1 MDKAVAETTVKLLF
15 LGAPLLPT
23 ALAQGLCIKY
33 DWLKLLK
40 EPLDMG
46 LCFRGR
52 RLFGDNK
59 TWRGLTLNVVFC
71 ALGTLAQS
79 WLLSRNYLPARLS
92 LLDYE
97 TYGLLAGGLLGLG
110 VTLGELPNS
119 FLKRQMEIAP
129 GKKKKGPWG
138 VVFFLL
144 DQVDLTLGAWF
155 FLFWLVRPSLGLI
168 LWSLVLTLVLHLA
181 VSVTGYALGMRKTLF

>member
-1 MDKAVAETTVKLLF
+1 MDKAVAETTWKLLF

-23 ALAQGLCIKY
+23 AVAQGLCIKY
-33 DWLKLLK
+33 DWLGTLK
-40 EPLDMG
+40 EPLDLG
-46 LCFRGR
+46 LCFRGK

-71 ALGTLAQS
+71 ALGTLAQA
-79 WLLSRNYLPARLS
+79 WLLRENYFPARLA

-97 TYGLLAGGLLGLG
+97 ACGLLAGVLLGLG

-119 FLKRQMEIAP
+119 FLKRQLEIAP
-129 GKKKKGPWG
+129 GEKKKGPWG

-144 DQVDLTLGAWF
+144 DQVDLTLGAWL

-168 LWSLVLTLVLHLA
+168 LWSLALTLVLHVA
-181 VSVTGYALGMRKTLF
+181 VSVTGYGLGMRKTLF